1 MKEEVIKEAIKDG
14 DNVLK
19 YVNNEN
25 DVDMICDIICEPK
38 DNKDPFWYDMAK
50 TLLKAIILY
59 LKDTDNENVSIQ
71 RCKEIVEKTIT
82 SDEPR
87 KIMEELLVEF
97 DNNSN
102 VKNLY
107 RSIEIAPEKT
117 FISIYNTLD
126 ECLNVV
132 KTDKSFYKD
141 ELIVGI
147 VDESEIEWKNNAI
160 NKIAKLENRDFND
173 IQCNERFFKEYNA
186 LELFVKGQ
194 RGGWIYLVS
203 KDGSYL
209 KFGEYALC
217 KPEYLQEVLNGFK
230 NGNRTGNINEKVV
243 EKITDQELKKIV
255 EEVIGNNDP
264 YWNEPVYEIVKKIM
278 SLPSGTET
286 TIIKLLDSSQYT
298 SNQLFDIYLCVTR
311 VCIKIGIVLKFH
323 KDNAKV
329 DGLLYKLPFFIKR
342 ILKCPN
348 CGEKLSYL
356 MPSGSYLHCDKC
368 NKYYKYD
375 NGNVGTQT
383 ETPYNRNDVMY

>member
-1 MKEEVIKEAIKDG
+1 MLDKNGMEYEIEENIIIPDVEQDAKKFTLELLIKENAG
-14 DNVLK
+14 S
-19 YVNNEN
+19 
-25 DVDMICDIICEPK
+25 
-38 DNKDPFWYDMAK
+38 DPFWEECLTDFFNNVNK
-50 TLLKAIILY
+50 TEDEKIEFLKKLS
-59 LKDTDNENVSIQ
+59 LEQHLFNEFT
-71 RCKEIVEKTIT
+71 KEIVRISNADKLFEKYN
-82 SDEPR
+82 
-87 KIMEELLVEF
+87 KLL
-97 DNNSN
+97 
-102 VKNLY
+102 
-107 RSIEIAPEKT
+107 
-117 FISIYNTLD
+117 
-126 ECLNVV
+126 
-132 KTDKSFYKD
+132 
-141 ELIVGI
+141 
-147 VDESEIEWKNNAI
+147 
-160 NKIAKLENRDFND
+160 NK
-173 IQCNERFFKEYNA
+173 
-186 LELFVKGQ
+186 
-194 RGGWIYLVS
+194 
-203 KDGSYL
+203 
-209 KFGEYALC
+209 
-217 KPEYLQEVLNGFK
+217 
-230 NGNRTGNINEKVV
+230 NEKVV

-298 SNQLFDIYLCVTR
+298 SNQLFDIYLCVTK

-375 NGNVGTQT
+375 NGNVGTET